1 MIVRI
6 LGKVRR
12 LVLHLVARAARGVV
26 LRRSSRRGLL
36 RPLRRAIACIVRACE
51 HGGRS
56 DSLERDRQQ
65 HQPYEQET
73 DGIFHAAILAR
84 PAPLPASPGF
94 DAPLARGV

>member
-1 MIVRI
+1 M
-6 LGKVRR
+6 
-12 LVLHLVARAARGVV
+12 
-26 LRRSSRRGLL
+26 RGLL
-36 RPLRRAIACIVRACE
+36 RPLRRIMRARE

-84 PAPLPASPGF
+84 PAPRAASPGF
-94 DAPLARGV
+94 DAPSGHGV

>member
-6 LGKVRR
+6 LGNIWR
-12 LVLHLVARAARGVV
+12 LVLHFVARGACGVV
-26 LRRSSRRGLL
+26 VRGRMSGLL
-36 RPLRRAIACIVRACE
+36 RPLRRVVCARK

-73 DGIFHAAILAR
+73 ERIFHAEILAR
-84 PAPLPASPGF
+84 PAPRAASPGF